1 MTTINFQFISCPLCS
16 FSHLLDEIRTNSFN
30 ASYSV
35 YCVFM
40 TVLIFEQLNAMCT
53 ARMRLSCGHVSVFQR
68 AFWPFV
74 LHFSLLFPFLCIFS
88 LFSFRSR
95 VCFFFDLFFSVLCS
109 LVSPSCS
116 YFFFGSSMVDYSVV
130 RVACPSIA
138 FFFAHLGCLLE
149 SVEGECLERV
159 SFFVGVDCP
168 YTSILSSLFP
178 LVSRSAGVARL
189 LKMFEVRS
197 SDLETGLFSSDDRMI
212 SKATS
217 VSTPYK
223 AWTISCS
230 LTGKDE
236 QWIRDRF

>member
-1 MTTINFQFISCPLCS
+1 
-16 FSHLLDEIRTNSFN
+16 
-30 ASYSV
+30 
-35 YCVFM
+35 
-40 TVLIFEQLNAMCT
+40 
-53 ARMRLSCGHVSVFQR
+53 
-68 AFWPFV
+68 
-74 LHFSLLFPFLCIFS
+74 
-88 LFSFRSR
+88 
-95 VCFFFDLFFSVLCS
+95 
-109 LVSPSCS
+109 
-116 YFFFGSSMVDYSVV
+116 MVDYFVV
-130 RVACPSIA
+130 RVACPLIA

-168 YTSILSSLFP
+168 YTSVLFSLFP
-178 LVSRSAGVARL
+178 LISRSAGVARL

-197 SDLETGLFSSDDRMI
+197 SDLETGLSSSDDCMI

-230 LTGKDE
+230 LKGKVE

>member
-1 MTTINFQFISCPLCS
+1 MNDDLRVMRTINFRFISCPLCS
-16 FSHLLDEIRTNSFN
+16 FPHLLDEIRTNSFN

-53 ARMRLSCGHVSVFQR
+53 ARMHLLCGHVSVFQHV
-68 AFWPFV
+68 FWPFV
-74 LHFSLLFPFLCIFS
+74 LHFSLLFPFLFIFS
-88 LFSFRSR
+88 LFSFHSR
-95 VCFFFDLFFSVLCS
+95 VCFFSDLFFSVLRS
-109 LVSPSCS
+109 LVSPLCS

-159 SFFVGVDCP
+159 SFFVGLDCP
-168 YTSILSSLFP
+168 YTSVLSSLFP

-197 SDLETGLFSSDDRMI
+197 SDLKMGLSSSDDRMI
-212 SKATS
+212 SKATF
-217 VSTPYK
+217 VSPPIK
-223 AWTISCS
+223 LGLS
-230 LTGKDE
+230 
-236 QWIRDRF
+236 RVP